1 MEAQPHEGIRSKAS
15 PNVPRPDPTTATRS
29 KGLGRF
35 RDMGMGVEK
44 ETLSPK
50 APNYHQT
57 GQSRRATYSELC
69 NFACKIQLFESG
81 RCWVRT
87 SDLCRV
93 KAALSRGTALVS
105 KLVSQGLELLQ
116 FSSFACVFALQMTG
130 NKSGGG
136 GIRTLDTPLRGITP

>member
-1 MEAQPHEGIRSKAS
+1 MSPREGARASARHNRNLQRGGAVEAQPHEGIHSKAS

-44 ETLSPK
+44 ETLSLK

-69 NFACKIQLFESG
+69 SFACK
-81 RCWVRT
+81 T
-87 SDLCRV
+87 T
-93 KAALSRGTALVS
+93 LS
-105 KLVSQGLELLQ
+105 
-116 FSSFACVFALQMTG
+116 
-130 NKSGGG
+130 
-136 GIRTLDTPLRGITP
+136 